1 MTSAGNDHLDKKVMD
16 LLSIYKLIHYV
27 GIFTLM
33 LSLGSI
39 FTKYNKCAVIGHG
52 VGLLLIIIGGLGLQT
67 KMGIDL
73 LSGWLV
79 AKIVIWLIF
88 GASIALAKRGILKG
102 STAWI
107 AAIGLGSV
115 AAYLGLMKPF

>member
-1 MTSAGNDHLDKKVMD
+1 MD
-16 LLSIYKLIHYV
+16 PLIYKLIHYV

-52 VGLLLIIIGGLGLQT
+52 VGLLLILLGGFGMQAKMSLGFPN
-67 KMGIDL
+67 
-73 LSGWLV
+73 WLIV
-79 AKIVIWLIF
+79 KLVIWLIF
-88 GASIALAKRGILKG
+88 GAAIVLAKRDILKG

-107 AAIGLGSV
+107 VMIGLASV

>member
-1 MTSAGNDHLDKKVMD
+1 LTSAGNDHLDKKVMD

-88 GASIALAKRGILKG
+88 GVSIALAKRGILKG

>member
-1 MTSAGNDHLDKKVMD
+1 MD
-16 LLSIYKLIHYV
+16 ALSIYKLIHFI

-39 FTKYNKCAVIGHG
+39 FTKYSKCAVIGHG
-52 VGLLLIIIGGLGLQT
+52 VGLFLILLGGFGLQVR
-67 KMGIDL
+67 MGFDL
-73 LSGWLV
+73 LSGWLI
-79 AKIVIWLIF
+79 AKMIIWLIF
-88 GASIALAKRGILKG
+88 GGSIVLAKRGILKG

-107 AAIGLGSV
+107 VMIGLASV

>member
-1 MTSAGNDHLDKKVMD
+1 M
-16 LLSIYKLIHYV
+16 
-27 GIFTLM
+27 FTLM

-52 VGLLLIIIGGLGLQT
+52 IALVLIILGGFGMQA
-67 KMGIDL
+67 KMKAAYVAQFDTSFPNWMI
-73 LSGWLV
+73 
-79 AKIVIWLIF
+79 AKIVIWIFF
-88 GASIALAKRGILKG
+88 GASIALAKRGVLKG

-107 AAIGLGSV
+107 LMIGLASV

>member
-1 MTSAGNDHLDKKVMD
+1 MD
-16 LLSIYKLIHYV
+16 LLSIYKLIHFI

-52 VGLLLIIIGGLGLQT
+52 VGLVLIIIGGLGLQAR
-67 KMGIDL
+67 MGIDL
-73 LSGWLV
+73 FSGWLV

-88 GASIALAKRGILKG
+88 GASIALAKRDVLKG

-107 AAIGLGSV
+107 AMIGLGSV

>member
-1 MTSAGNDHLDKKVMD
+1 MD
-16 LLSIYKLIHYV
+16 YTVYKLIHYV

-52 VGLLLIIIGGLGLQT
+52 VALLLIILGGFGMQARM
-67 KMGIDL
+67 KDAY
-73 LSGWLV
+73 V
-79 AKIVIWLIF
+79 AQFETGFPNWMIVKLIIWIIF
-88 GASIALAKRGILKG
+88 GAAIVLAKRDILKG

-107 AAIGLGSV
+107 VMIGLAST

>member
-1 MTSAGNDHLDKKVMD
+1 MD

-102 STAWI
+102 FTALLPSI
-107 AAIGLGSV
+107 FRGFLS
-115 AAYLGLMKPF
+115 AYSGLM